1 MSANNKLTPINGMKN
16 KVTKTNDNNEST
28 SEVAI
33 KVATIL
39 DRNTAQQQHS
49 QSGGNGQNS
58 QMEAGRK
65 QTNRRVVQFGA
76 TNVQNTNQ
84 VIPWWKSSII
94 KLIGSF
100 LVGIACLSIV
110 FAAVMIR
117 NDSPRHTFIETLSNP
132 VTKRSAS
139 SRAPLTESKSLPI
152 DNANVDKVG
161 QQMLSSEVNALQ
173 SSTAFEVPVP
183 IKVVIDPQ
191 LISPIEQSS
200 NLELKQSNPKVD
212 IIDPRHLTN
221 AIKATKAT
229 LSNENDNRYIIE
241 MDIKVK
247 NSM

>member
-94 KLIGSF
+94 KLIGMYT
-100 LVGIACLSIV
+100 LEMGIEREREGKGENDHSNILLIANHLLITKQKRFILGRDCLPKHSV
-110 FAAVMIR
+110 CCCH
-117 NDSPRHTFIETLSNP
+117 D
-132 VTKRSAS
+132 TKRFAS
-139 SRAPLTESKSLPI
+139 SYIHRNIIKSRYETI
-152 DNANVDKVG
+152 G
-161 QQMLSSEVNALQ
+161 
-173 SSTAFEVPVP
+173 
-183 IKVVIDPQ
+183 IKS
-191 LISPIEQSS
+191 SPI
-200 NLELKQSNPKVD
+200 NRKQKF
-212 IIDPRHLTN
+212 TN
-221 AIKATKAT
+221 
-229 LSNENDNRYIIE
+229 
-241 MDIKVK
+241 
-247 NSM
+247 